1 MVVRSTCNGL
11 IATTHA
17 EPSPSLDELQD
28 CCGWPVLW
36 GATTRQLQQELQLRC
51 PTCVLFWLEDGHG
64 LGSTARLISWL
75 RERGNRPFRIAAAY
89 QLDAAAEA
97 TLREAGA
104 HSFLPIAD
112 DVAATVSAALQ
123 PLVAAG
129 VGVTN
134 SGIAKSRRSRQR
146 RKAESGLVRPP

>member
-1 MVVRSTCNGL
+1 MVVETQCNGL
-11 IATTHA
+11 IATTHG
-17 EPSPSLDELQD
+17 ESSPSLDELQD

-36 GATTRQLQQELQLRC
+36 DVTTRQLQQELEFRC
-51 PTCVLFWLEDGHG
+51 PRCVLFWLEDGHG
-64 LGSTARLISWL
+64 LATTARLIAWL

-89 QLDAAAEA
+89 RLDAAAEA
-97 TLREAGA
+97 TLRAAGA

-123 PLVAAG
+123 PLVASG
-129 VGVTN
+129 VGVTDTH
-134 SGIAKSRRSRQR
+134 IAKSRRSRQR